1 MTQAALP
8 GAGEQQFHP
17 VADLADLPPGLPV
30 SRRLPTG
37 IAIVLVN
44 LGVEVCALADC
55 CSHEELELSA
65 GEVLPDGTIEC
76 AWHGARFDCRTGA
89 VCAPPAYDP
98 VPVYAVRVEGN
109 TVLVGPQLVTP

>member
-1 MTQAALP
+1 VTDAHRPA
-8 GAGEQQFHP
+8 AGEPEFHA
-17 VADLADLPPGLPV
+17 VAHLSDLPPHTPA

-37 IAIVLVN
+37 ESIVLIN
-44 LGVEVCALADC
+44 LGGQICALADR

-89 VCAPPAYDP
+89 VCAPPAYEP
-98 VPVYAVRVEGN
+98 VPVYAVRIRDD
-109 TVLVGPQLVTP
+109 TVFVGPRLVIP